1 MITAPMRAAFE
12 AQVAAPTNIA
22 AITQAAANARA
33 AAPDAAITLA
43 ASLAQA
49 AFTAP
54 ENIAAI
60 YDAAASGWLAR
71 PTPGTVI
78 PGGTQPAEPL
88 TTGFWNIFWALAEDS
103 TNAISA
109 GEITSRTAGL
119 AALLAPGF
127 QPRAAAASAAY
138 PGATTAA
145 ANGFPARIRLQD
157 LQLAPAGSL
166 GHEFYRLLVDNNYD
180 IEVLDRDT
188 LNLQS
193 LIAPLDYLNARM
205 LQTHDLW
212 HITAGYHTTKL
223 HEIALSAFQLSQFG
237 HNYSAMFLALVVA
250 TAAHTAP
257 AAIPLLL
264 ETIFTAWQHG
274 RETPPMMLIPW
285 EQAWAE
291 PTEAL
296 RVRYGI
302 TPYASPYPANII
314 ELFESA
320 A

>member
-1 MITAPMRAAFE
+1 MITEQMRAAFE
-12 AQVAAPTNIA
+12 AQMAAPANIA
-22 AITQAAANARA
+22 AITQAASHARA
-33 AAPDAAITLA
+33 GNTDAAITVA

-60 YDAAASGWLAR
+60 YDATACGWLAR
-71 PTPGTVI
+71 PTPGPDI
-78 PGGTQPAEPL
+78 PGSTKPAEPL
-88 TTGFWNIFWALAEDS
+88 TTNFWDIFWELAEDS
-103 TNAISA
+103 TKGMGA
-109 GEITSRTAGL
+109 GEITTRTAGL
-119 AALLAPGF
+119 AARLAPSF

-145 ANGFPARIRLQD
+145 ANGFPARIRMQNLQM
-157 LQLAPAGSL
+157 APVGSL

-237 HNYSAMFLALVVA
+237 HNYSAMFLALVVT

-264 ETIFTAWQHG
+264 ETICTAWQHG
-274 RETPPMMLIPW
+274 RATPPMMLIPW

-291 PTEAL
+291 PTEVL

-314 ELFESA
+314 ELFEGA